1 MKRVLF
7 FMCCLAISLHI
18 FSQEQLSKELFPTL
32 AGLEITKCSVFSVTE
47 NNSEEDKIEY
57 KSFLS
62 APKEEI
68 TIDDKKYLK
77 WGSYLLREENGKIL
91 VYSEKQKKDFVLYDF
106 TLEIGDTIT
115 TLNFDVYSDTISV
128 VDYPVYLD
136 PDEKP
141 TFDIDTLIVTE
152 ISTIV
157 LLDGNEYK
165 KWKLSNGWSYVE
177 KVGIFVGDFFALI
190 THTGP
195 LPTDI
200 YLGSHIA
207 CISQNGQLL
216 YKISKEEM
224 KRLHLEEHD
233 CKCLNKGASA
243 IYYKPMVVEGY
254 NWNVVNRNA
263 QLDGSNS
270 VNYKTIKQ
278 KFEGDSII
286 NDVTYKKLWQS
297 TDDELAD
304 YELIGLIREDAETE
318 KVWVYVGDKEYL
330 VYDFACS
337 VGDKVTTLKSLQ
349 SAKNQIEEMR
359 GGIHIANED
368 EKNIRGVLKYLGTR
382 GIENPSDEQISKI
395 AETLSLNEEYVK
407 ELIAM
412 NNNAVSISADTY
424 NENGEVISIFDMM
437 PCSYSADSGVYEK
450 ESVEEMLVKIENCFE
465 ECQERQKPIIS
476 ALLTR
481 LICEV
486 IVQCEINI
494 RNFKFV
500 DVEIVTAYIK
510 TGTTPTQRDLA
521 ARFDKNEASISRT
534 MKGFVDKLKEIIR

>member
-1 MKRVLF
+1 MRRILF
-7 FMCCLAISLHI
+7 FVCCLTISLHI
-18 FSQEQLSKELFPTL
+18 FSQSKFSKELFPTL

-57 KSFLS
+57 ESFLS

-128 VDYPVYLD
+128 VDYPVYLYQ
-136 PDEKP
+136 DEKP

-190 THTGP
+190 AYTGEF
-195 LPTDI
+195 PTDI

-254 NWNVVNRNA
+254 SWNVVNRNA
-263 QLDGSNS
+263 QLDGSNLVS
-270 VNYKTIKQ
+270 YKTIKQ

-318 KVWVYVGDKEYL
+318 KVWAYVGDKEYL

-349 SAKNQIEEMR
+349 SAKNQIEEVELTIKAIEVIEDLNGTKYNKYIATLDNESEIVYYER
-359 GGIHIANED
+359 FGSENGWYSRSYDGVTGGGVNFMVCAFDDANELQFKPVHNNELD
-368 EKNIRGVLKYLGTR
+368 E
-382 GIENPSDEQISKI
+382 
-395 AETLSLNEEYVK
+395 
-407 ELIAM
+407 
-412 NNNAVSISADTY
+412 
-424 NENGEVISIFDMM
+424 
-437 PCSYSADSGVYEK
+437 
-450 ESVEEMLVKIENCFE
+450 IENCYINE
-465 ECQERQKPIIS
+465 
-476 ALLTR
+476 TR
-481 LICEV
+481 T
-486 IVQCEINI
+486 
-494 RNFKFV
+494 
-500 DVEIVTAYIK
+500 DVETITAP
-510 TGTTPTQRDLA
+510 TTTAIQKILRDGQV
-521 ARFDKNEASISRT
+521 F
-534 MKGFVDKLKEIIR
+534 IIRDGKTYNMMGVEVKNIE